1 MIFKIKNL
9 VFFFIFSIILIF
21 IQFSYQFSFLDIYNI
36 NYSFQDLK
44 YSGSKLFLNDENI
57 YKIYFDDPSDQRIL
71 GSQYPNYSITSIYFH
86 LPLGFFSFDFANII
100 WRVFSIILLAHIYI
114 IFSNYELNIKNK
126 DFILFGS
133 MIFLIFSKPFHVLIN
148 TGNFSIVCF
157 WAYIFYFFGKKNNV
171 FISLLVSSIK
181 YSFAPIL
188 FFYAIY
194 KKNFLKILLVC
205 FVTIL
210 FFLHFSYKF
219 DYDFIKLM
227 VAPLQIGA
235 SSTASG
241 FLDFQTLLGNH
252 PKNIFLRYGLILI
265 TSLSLFYII
274 LKYTQRNELFD
285 LSIVSILTILFYKHL
300 YYDIIFLLPV
310 LIYSFKVEIKQRC
323 VLNTIIFYYWFISY
337 LDFFEF
343 MKYWKSFMLFNN
355 ILLIIC
361 LGVLIFNNIKYNNL
375 NEKFD

>member
-1 MIFKIKNL
+1 MFKIKNL

-86 LPLGFFSFDFANII
+86 LPLGFFSFDLANII

-157 WAYIFYFFGKKNNV
+157 WAYIFYFFGKKNNI
-171 FISLLVSSIK
+171 FISLLISSIK

-210 FFLHFSYKF
+210 FLIHFSYKF

-343 MKYWKSFMLFNN
+343 IKYWKSFMLFNN

>member
-1 MIFKIKNL
+1 MFKIKNL
-9 VFFFIFSIILIF
+9 SFFFIFSIILIF

-71 GSQYPNYSITSIYFH
+71 GSQYPNYSITSVYFH
-86 LPLGFFSFDFANII
+86 LPLGFFSFDLANII
-100 WRVFSIILLAHIYI
+100 WRVFSIILLSHIYI
-114 IFSNYELNIKNK
+114 IISNYELNIKNK

-157 WAYIFYFFGKKNNV
+157 WAYIFYFFGKKNNI

-188 FFYAIY
+188 FFYVLY
-194 KKNFLKILLVC
+194 KKNFLKLLLVF

-210 FFLHFSYKF
+210 FLIHFSYKF

-227 VAPLQIGA
+227 IAPLQIGA

-252 PKNIFLRYGLILI
+252 PKNIFLRHGLILI
-265 TSLSLFYII
+265 ASLSLFYII

-300 YYDIIFLLPV
+300 YYDIVFLLPV
-310 LIYSFKVEIKQRC
+310 LIYSFKVEIKHRC
-323 VLNTIIFYYWFISY
+323 VLNIIIFYYWFISY

-361 LGVLIFNNIKYNNL
+361 LGVLIFNNIKNNNL

>member
-1 MIFKIKNL
+1 MFKIKNL
-9 VFFFIFSIILIF
+9 GFFFIFSIILIF

-71 GSQYPNYSITSIYFH
+71 GSQYPNYSITSVYFH
-86 LPLGFFSFDFANII
+86 LPLGFFSFDLANII
-100 WRVFSIILLAHIYI
+100 WRVFSIILLSHIYI
-114 IFSNYELNIKNK
+114 IISNYELNIKNK

-157 WAYIFYFFGKKNNV
+157 WAYIFYFFGKKNNI

-210 FFLHFSYKF
+210 FLIHFSYKF

-227 VAPLQIGA
+227 VAQLQIGA

-252 PKNIFLRYGLILI
+252 PKNIFLRHGLILI
-265 TSLSLFYII
+265 ASLSLFYII

-361 LGVLIFNNIKYNNL
+361 LGVLIFNNIKNNNL

>member
-1 MIFKIKNL
+1 MLKFKNL
-9 VFFFIFSIILIF
+9 SLFFLFSIILVL
-21 IQFSYQFSFLDIYNI
+21 IQISYEFNYFDFYNLNLDFN
-36 NYSFQDLK
+36 DLK
-44 YSGSKLFLNDENI
+44 YSGSRLFLENENVYQIYLNDA
-57 YKIYFDDPSDQRIL
+57 YDKKIKY
-71 GSQYPNYSITSIYFH
+71 SQYPNYSIASIYFH
-86 LPLGFFSFDFANII
+86 LPLGFFSFDFSKII
-100 WRVFSIILLAHIYI
+100 WRVLSVVLLIHIYLI
-114 IFSNYELNIKNK
+114 LSNFELKIKNK
-126 DFILFGS
+126 DLVIFGS
-133 MIFLIFSKPFHVLIN
+133 MIFLLFSKPFHVLIN
-148 TGNFSIVCF
+148 TGNFSIICF
-157 WAYIFYFFGKKNNV
+157 WAYIFYFFGKKNNIFV
-171 FISLLVSSIK
+171 SLLITSIK

-194 KKNFLKILLVC
+194 KKNFFKIFLVC

-210 FFLHFSYKF
+210 FLIHFSYKF

-343 MKYWKSFMLFNN
+343 IKYWKSFMLLNN

>member
-1 MIFKIKNL
+1 MFKIKNL
-9 VFFFIFSIILIF
+9 GLFFIFSIILIF

-44 YSGSKLFLNDENI
+44 YSGSKLFLNGENI
-57 YKIYFDDPSDQRIL
+57 YKIYLDDPSDQRIL
-71 GSQYPNYSITSIYFH
+71 GSQYPNYSIASIYFH
-86 LPLGFFSFDFANII
+86 LPLGFFSFDLANII

-210 FFLHFSYKF
+210 FLIHFSYKF

-265 TSLSLFYII
+265 TSLSLLYII

-361 LGVLIFNNIKYNNL
+361 LGVLIFNNIKNNNL

>member
-1 MIFKIKNL
+1 
-9 VFFFIFSIILIF
+9 
-21 IQFSYQFSFLDIYNI
+21 
-36 NYSFQDLK
+36 
-44 YSGSKLFLNDENI
+44 
-57 YKIYFDDPSDQRIL
+57 
-71 GSQYPNYSITSIYFH
+71 
-86 LPLGFFSFDFANII
+86 
-100 WRVFSIILLAHIYI
+100 
-114 IFSNYELNIKNK
+114 
-126 DFILFGS
+126 
-133 MIFLIFSKPFHVLIN
+133 
-148 TGNFSIVCF
+148 
-157 WAYIFYFFGKKNNV
+157 
-171 FISLLVSSIK
+171 
-181 YSFAPIL
+181 
-188 FFYAIY
+188 
-194 KKNFLKILLVC
+194 
-205 FVTIL
+205 
-210 FFLHFSYKF
+210 
-219 DYDFIKLM
+219 M

-361 LGVLIFNNIKYNNL
+361 LGVLIFNNIKNNNL
-375 NEKFD
+375 NEKFDLI

>member
-1 MIFKIKNL
+1 MFKIKNL

-21 IQFSYQFSFLDIYNI
+21 IQLSYQFSFLDIYNI

-44 YSGSKLFLNDENI
+44 YSGSKLFLNGENI
-57 YKIYFDDPSDQRIL
+57 YKIYLDDPSDQRIL

-86 LPLGFFSFDFANII
+86 LPLGFFSFDLANII

-210 FFLHFSYKF
+210 FLIHFSYKF

-300 YYDIIFLLPV
+300 YYDIIFLFPV
-310 LIYSFKVEIKQRC
+310 LIYSFKVEIKLRC
-323 VLNTIIFYYWFISY
+323 VLNIIIFYYWFISY

-343 MKYWKSFMLFNN
+343 IKYWKSFMLLNN

-361 LGVLIFNNIKYNNL
+361 LGVLIFNNIKNNNL